1 MTAATPSPGN
11 GPGLSEIR
19 RKVLLEPSP
28 FTADAGEL
36 IGRDPMAIPASDWE
50 AAKVPLLVG
59 LKAVRAKC
67 LDCAHSETEVRKC
80 VSVTCPL
87 WHLRLGKVSKGL
99 RALHSNETAT
109 PEE

>member
-1 MTAATPSPGN
+1 MSQTTPSPGN
-11 GPGLSEIR
+11 TPGLSEIR

-28 FTADAGEL
+28 FAADAGNL
-36 IGRDPMAIPASDWE
+36 IGRDPMTITASDWE
-50 AAKVPLLVG
+50 AAKMPLLVG

-67 LDCAHSETEVRKC
+67 LDCAHSEKEVRKC
-80 VSVTCPL
+80 VCVTCPL

-99 RALHSNETAT
+99 RALHALETAT